1 MTINAR
7 KWQSKCNEMQKAI
20 DEETFMREEFQSKC
34 LMSEKKVFEFSLNI
48 IKNYIYT
55 FVVGSY

>member
-34 LMSEKKVFEFSLNI
+34 LMSEKKVLDFSLNI
-48 IKNYIYT
+48 IKKNLHLILDT
-55 FVVGSY
+55 TA